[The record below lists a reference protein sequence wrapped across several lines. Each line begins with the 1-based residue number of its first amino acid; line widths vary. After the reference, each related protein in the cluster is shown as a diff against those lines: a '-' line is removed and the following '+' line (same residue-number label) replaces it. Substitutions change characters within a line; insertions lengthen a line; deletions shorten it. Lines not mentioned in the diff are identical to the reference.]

1 MAALVDVSNTTVGK
15 LDALQAAARARNIE
29 LSIHRIARGEEIPA
43 AIEMVQASGARAL
56 NVLSSP
62 LLYANRQL
70 IVERVAA
77 PRLPAIYEW
86 PEAAE
91 EGGFAAFGPR
101 LSQLFL
107 QVMPRQLVQLFR
119 GTKISGVP
127 VEQAIRI
134 ELVINLKT
142 AEALGITVPPKLLA
156 EATKVID

>member
-1 MAALVDVSNTTVGK
+1 
-15 LDALQAAARARNIE
+15 
-29 LSIHRIARGEEIPA
+29 
-43 AIEMVQASGARAL
+43 
-56 NVLSSP
+56 
-62 LLYANRQL
+62 
-70 IVERVAA
+70 VERVAA
-77 PRLPAIYEW
+77 LRLPAIYEW

-119 GTKISGVP
+119 GTKVSGVP

-142 AEALGITVPPKLLA
+142 AVALGITVPPKLLA
-156 EATKVID
+156 EATKVIDQRPPS

>member
-1 MAALVDVSNTTVGK
+1 VLEPSTFCHHRSCTPLVS
-15 LDALQAAARARNIE
+15 
-29 LSIHRIARGEEIPA
+29 
-43 AIEMVQASGARAL
+43 
-56 NVLSSP
+56 
-62 LLYANRQL
+62 LL
-70 IVERVAA
+70 ERVAA
-77 PRLPAIYEW
+77 LRLPAIYEW

-119 GTKISGVP
+119 GTKVSGVP

-156 EATKVID
+156 EATKAID